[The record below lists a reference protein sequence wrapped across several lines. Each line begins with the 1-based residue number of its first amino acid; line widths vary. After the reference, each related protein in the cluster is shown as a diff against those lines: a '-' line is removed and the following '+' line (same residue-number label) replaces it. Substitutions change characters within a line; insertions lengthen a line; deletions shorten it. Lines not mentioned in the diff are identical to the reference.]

1 MSSLPRQRPTVEPVG
16 TELNENLEEFTV
28 IWLDARIDTSVDCID
43 TKKHLQSII
52 NYLKTFN
59 DSAKCIDY
67 IKAVKE
73 EKVFLIVSGTYGEKV
88 VPDIENLPQIRVVY
102 VFCQNAEK
110 HQKWASKHRIVQD
123 IFTNK
128 KKLYKQLTED
138 VRLSDASLLSIAI
151 LSPDS
156 KENQV
161 TDLNQ
166 QSVKY
171 LWSQVLIEALLRFPN
186 SKKAKSD
193 MLKECRQQY
202 YDNKREIDIIQEFD
216 KEYYAENAIAWYT
229 RECFLYK
236 IVNKALRT
244 DNIDVIFKFRFFIK
258 DLYEEL
264 SKMHTIYIKSV
275 PPTVYVYRG
284 QYMTMKELTKLKEN
298 THGHISMN
306 TFLSTTVVLFEIEID
321 STLATKPFAN
331 IKSKSCHKEE
341 NEVLIA
347 MGSTFSIEKVEQD
360 KQGIW
365 NVNLVWSNK
374 EDVELLTYMKKSLGQ
389 STNLETLGSILIDMG
404 ELLKAERYFKLL
416 LEQLPENHPSIGNT
430 YIQMSTIGLNQSNIE
445 KALEYS
451 EKAEKIFQ
459 MSYPM
464 SHPCYG
470 SLYLNMGRI
479 QLLQCDVISAR
490 LNLEKA
496 AEMFS
501 KNTPSYDLQ
510 LAAVYIQLGN
520 ISTICGEQSKMLT
533 ELKRGLEIQ
542 LKYLP
547 NTHPDIGITYSY
559 LGAAQLTSGLSR
571 DALDSFTKSWEI
583 LRKSLSPCHPKYLLT
598 CFTLS
603 QLYDAKKDADK
614 KNFYLDELFDNLS
627 GMIAQNFGDIE
638 LMSLAASMKDGSA
651 TNQDMKILETRF
663 KEMATPLER
672 AVLEFRRFTEES
684 EALLKKNDYDSAL
697 ELINKTLLYWQ
708 QIIPSGTLFLAEL
721 HYKKAYAYFK
731 KQDLVSA
738 LSSINGAIEILS
750 SDFPRF
756 SKYQL
761 LLGDIYRD
769 EGNQKMKLNEL
780 DAALVAHTKAVNIY
794 IRYIQPPVHQT
805 ISNAYSTITKIHVR
819 KHQFDLAKDN
829 LFKARNSLPPNL
841 LNSKHNLYNVERTVA
856 YSIFRNSIKEL
867 INAFDSDALEG
878 FQKALSTFT
887 QEMSSLS
894 FDIART
900 HFFIGYLYT
909 NMANTSLAA
918 NHFHFALESAIPKH
932 PIRKIAKELSS
943 EIRQQTLNFILADL
957 LLIYSKTFEPEY
969 VSRLHERTIFY
980 CQKYPTALS
989 PVKLA
994 TIYLRI
1000 GSVYQ
1005 KAKNDNLAKSY
1016 LNGASAVMAPDSKS
1030 IDKSEKIY
1038 FLELA
1043 EAQFKYAD
1051 YCMAQSNFEA
1061 ACPLFQK
1068 SLHIY
1073 KMLIPAT
1080 DPKIIII
1087 YRKLAGIYASRL
1099 EIPLAIRCLEKVVA
1113 NPVNEEMYE
1122 EKETSSELSPETTN
1136 AKIFFQGSTAD
1147 AETVT
1152 KVLKNITGS
1161 TVNFSIVSYEPNK
1174 YTARPHKGVLASH
1187 EILEVNFV
1195 RNKLH
1200 GDSEDEQEE
1209 SNGEEEKYQFK
1220 IEWIF
1225 QKSDSKHSTAPARI
1239 KHTKLKCELKPS

>member
-1 MSSLPRQRPTVEPVG
+1 M
-16 TELNENLEEFTV
+16 ELNENLEEFTV

-88 VPDIENLPQIRVVY
+88 VPEIEHLPQIRVVY

-110 HQKWASKHRIVQD
+110 HQKWVSKHRIVQD

-128 KKLYKQLTED
+128 QRLYKKLTED
-138 VRLSDASLLSIAI
+138 VRLSDASLLSVAI

-171 LWSQVLIEALLRFPN
+171 LWSQVLIEALLRFPS

-216 KEYYAENAIAWYT
+216 KEYCAENAIAWYT

-264 SKMHTIYIKSV
+264 SKMHATYIASV
-275 PPTVYVYRG
+275 PSIVYVYRG
-284 QYMTMKELTKLKEN
+284 QYMTIKELTKIKEN

-306 TFLSTTVVLFEIEID
+306 TFLSTSTSKQTSLDFVQHNTTYPSLAVVLFEIEID

-331 IKSKSCHKEE
+331 IKSKSYHKEE

-389 STNLETLGSILIDMG
+389 STNLETFGSILIDMG

-445 KALEYS
+445 KAMEYS
-451 EKAEKIFQ
+451 EKAEKSFR

-479 QLLQCDVISAR
+479 QLFQCDVISAR

-496 AEMFS
+496 AEIFS

-542 LKYLP
+542 LKHLP

-559 LGAAQLTSGLSR
+559 IGTAQLTSGLSR
-571 DALDSFTKSWEI
+571 DALDSLTKSWEI
-583 LRKSLSPCHPKYLLT
+583 LRKSLSPCHPKYFLI

-603 QLYDAKKDADK
+603 QLYDAKKDVDK
-614 KNFYLDELFDNLS
+614 RNFFLDELFDNLS

-651 TNQDMKILETRF
+651 TNKDIKLFETRF

-684 EALLKKNDYDSAL
+684 EALLKKNDYDSVL

-708 QIIPSGTLFLAEL
+708 QKIQSGTIFLAEL

-738 LSSINGAIEILS
+738 LSSINDAIEILP

-780 DAALVAHTKAVNIY
+780 DAALVAYTKAVNIY
-794 IRYIQPPVHQT
+794 ITYIQPPVHQT

-867 INAFDSDALEG
+867 INALDSDALEG
-878 FQKALSTFT
+878 FQKAVSTFT

-894 FDIART
+894 FDIAST

-918 NHFHFALESAIPKH
+918 NHFRFALESAMPKH
-932 PIRKIAKELSS
+932 PIRKIAKEFSL
-943 EIRQQTLNFILADL
+943 EIKQQTLNFILADL
-957 LLIYSKTFEPEY
+957 LMIYSKTFEPEY
-969 VSRLHERTIFY
+969 VSRLHERAIFY
-980 CQKYPTALS
+980 CKKYPTALS
-989 PVKLA
+989 HVKLA

-1000 GSVYQ
+1000 GTVYQ

-1016 LNGASAVMAPDSKS
+1016 LNDASAVMPPDSKS

-1051 YCMAQSNFEA
+1051 YCMTQSNFEA

-1073 KMLIPAT
+1073 KMLLPAT

-1113 NPVNEEMYE
+1113 NPVNEEMGME
-1122 EKETSSELSPETTN
+1122 ASPLLSM
-1136 AKIFFQGSTAD
+1136 
-1147 AETVT
+1147 
-1152 KVLKNITGS
+1152 LTGRKD
-1161 TVNFSIVSYEPNK
+1161 TLP
-1174 YTARPHKGVLASH
+1174 
-1187 EILEVNFV
+1187 EVNFV

-1200 GDSEDEQEE
+1200 GDSEEEQEE
-1209 SNGEEEKYQFK
+1209 YNDEEEKYQFK

-1225 QKSDSKHSTAPARI
+1225 QKSDSKHSTTQARI